1 MLAAANA
8 MVIKATGKR
17 LPNRTEKIF
26 VALLFMFISFK
37 VHYSYRISQPN
48 LLTAKA
54 FFYPTAFKGR
64 HYIFKGIGQK
74 ITND

>member
-1 MLAAANA
+1 MLAAVNA

-26 VALLFMFISFK
+26 VVLLFMLISFK

-48 LLTAKA
+48 PLTAKA
-54 FFYPTAFKGR
+54 FLYPTVFKGR
-64 HYIFKGIGQK
+64 HYL
-74 ITND
+74 N